1 MADTKFSTLPVKSTT
16 VDLTADIFAVVSG
29 GVTEQ
34 VPANL
39 IPFTKILTAN
49 TSIYIATTGNDST
62 GDGSVGLPYLTPHKA
77 YEHLQDYFLGAG
89 VIATIQCAAGTYT
102 IASTLIPYHPQ
113 GSQVL
118 LKGATML
125 GTVVDG
131 DFVASAAT
139 TTTNLETRY
148 ATIFRGNFADHLVD
162 SGAYGGGL
170 LFKCEDILFDGDSM
184 GIYGIY
190 GAAKEQF
197 EFSGSVGVINCIDVG
212 IYLSRGSSLNSF
224 GSLSSTH
231 NLSGIFN
238 VYGCDVKID
247 NGIIAY
253 NTNTGILTSN
263 DSATYLDGIIK
274 VRNNLGDGIIAAQK
288 GFVSINTTVNST
300 ANGLTDYY
308 VADVSY
314 MNIATG
320 ALISGDSVTADRA
333 SRIRSAATAGVTF
346 SPAHGVN
353 GNTDS
358 LIYA

>member
-1 MADTKFSTLPVKSTT
+1 MADTKLSELPVKSTT
-16 VDLTADIFAVVSG
+16 VNLTADIFAVVSG

-139 TTTNLETRY
+139 TTTNLETRF
-148 ATIFRGNFADHLVD
+148 ATVFRGNFADNLID
-162 SGAYGGGL
+162 SDIHGSNL
-170 LFKCEDILFDGDSM
+170 IFKVEDILFDGNAVSTYGLNFDS
-184 GIYGIY
+184 GARLYTEGSVAFISFITTNLSLVKDSAIYDTGNFL
-190 GAAKEQF
+190 GSSH
-197 EFSGSVGVINCIDVG
+197 SGSGLIGSYNCSIFINNGTFAYNAGDAVIVSDQSNMFMDGTV
-212 IYLSRGSSLNSF
+212 YVRDN
-224 GSLSSTH
+224 T
-231 NLSGIFN
+231 LSGI
-238 VYGCDVKID
+238 VSTQDSHIKID
-247 NGIIAY
+247 STVSA
-253 NTNTGILTSN
+253 SN
-263 DSATYLDGIIK
+263 
-274 VRNNLGDGIIAAQK
+274 
-288 GFVSINTTVNST
+288 NTTDFLAVDDSFI
-300 ANGLTDYY
+300 
-308 VADVSY
+308 
-314 MNIATG
+314 NIATG
-320 ALISGDSVTADRA
+320 ALSSGDVVVANFRS
-333 SRIRSAATAGVTF
+333 SIRSAATAGVTF
-346 SPAHGVN
+346 SPAHSVN

>member
-1 MADTKFSTLPVKSTT
+1 MADTKLSELPVKSTT

-102 IASTLIPYHPQ
+102 IASTIIPYHPQ

-148 ATIFRGNFADHLVD
+148 ATIFRGNFAGAMTY
-162 SGAYGGGL
+162 SGDFGTEM
-170 LFKCEDILFDGDSM
+170 LFRCEDILFDGNAVST
-184 GIYGIY
+184 YGLFMTN
-190 GAAKEQF
+190 GA
-197 EFSGSVGVINCIDVG
+197 NLRCVG
-212 IYLSRGSSLNSF
+212 ISCISMVVRGIHVEGGGLGDINGDSSFSHNAIGVWEDSNSTILMIDCF
-224 GSLSSTH
+224 TPY
-231 NLSGIFN
+231 NTDTGIFCTGRSQLTVFN
-238 VYGCDVKID
+238 TVSR
-247 NGIIAY
+247 A
-253 NTNTGILTSN
+253 NTN
-263 DSATYLDGIIK
+263 DDY
-274 VRNNLGDGIIAAQK
+274 
-288 GFVSINTTVNST
+288 VSD
-300 ANGLTDYY
+300 A
-308 VADVSY
+308 VSY
-314 MNIATG
+314 MRIASGLATG
-320 ALISGDSVTADRA
+320 QFVRCANRSSINAASVV
-333 SRIRSAATAGVTF
+333 GVTY
-346 SPAHGVN
+346 SPAHAVN
-353 GNTDS
+353 GNNDS
-358 LIYA
+358 IIYA